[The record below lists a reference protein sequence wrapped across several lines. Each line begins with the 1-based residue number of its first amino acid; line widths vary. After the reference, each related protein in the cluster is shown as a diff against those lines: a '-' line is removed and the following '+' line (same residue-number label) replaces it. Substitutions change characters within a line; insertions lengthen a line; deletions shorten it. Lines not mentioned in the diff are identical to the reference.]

1 MNNQKRKTILTEQVA
16 IEKARK
22 YCAFQE
28 RCQQEVRN
36 KLYEWGLYS
45 QLVEGI
51 IAHLIAEGFINEE
64 RFANIFAGGKFRIK
78 KWGKQK
84 IMIELQ
90 KRKISDYSINKAIE
104 AIENDDYEKTLEKTI
119 LKKAKELKEKDNFI
133 LKNKLAKYTISKGFE
148 SEIVWHFLNKKFN

>member
-1 MNNQKRKTILTEQVA
+1 MNNQTRKKILTEQVA
-16 IEKARK
+16 LEKTRK

-36 KLYEWGLYS
+36 KLYEWGLYP

-84 IMIELQ
+84 IMLELQ
-90 KRKISDYSINKAIE
+90 KRKISDYCINKAIE
-104 AIENDDYEKTLEKTI
+104 AIGEDDYEKTLENTIVKKT
-119 LKKAKELKEKDNFI
+119 KELNEKDKFL
-133 LKNKLAKYTISKGFE
+133 LKNKLAKYAISKGFE
-148 SEIVWHFLNKKFN
+148 SEMVWTYLNKK